1 MIRRLSLLLSVILSM
16 SHAMAVDTGN
26 MVTPRFRS
34 LQVTVDG
41 NELAPP
47 VITLNSDDK
56 VTIAF
61 DELAEDR
68 SYLRYSLVHC
78 DASWQPSG
86 LVESEYLD
94 GFNQADVE
102 DYSFSRSTTVHYVHY
117 SVTLPNRHMTMTL
130 SGNYMMR
137 VYSEDDPEVNL
148 LQARFSVSESKVR
161 INGEASSRTD
171 TGSDNGNQQLSFT
184 VDASGV
190 DVKNML
196 SDLKV
201 VVSRNGRTDDVVM
214 LESPQR
220 INGRIAYYEH
230 LRNLIFPGGNEYRR
244 FENTSVDFP
253 TMGVESID
261 YEYPYYHVTLFR
273 DAPRVGE
280 QYRYDSTQHGR
291 FKVREYNSDDSN
303 VEADY
308 TITHFT
314 LDMPELYDYDIYIDG
329 DMTCRRFSPES
340 MMRYDAESSS
350 YRGALLLKQGAYN
363 YQYLAVPKGGK
374 RGVTSVIEGD
384 CHPTVN
390 EYLVSVY
397 YREPGARYDRLLCS
411 TVIYSGY

>member
-220 INGRIAYYEH
+220 INGRIA
-230 LRNLIFPGGNEYRR
+230 
-244 FENTSVDFP
+244 
-253 TMGVESID
+253 
-261 YEYPYYHVTLFR
+261 
-273 DAPRVGE
+273 
-280 QYRYDSTQHGR
+280 
-291 FKVREYNSDDSN
+291 
-303 VEADY
+303 
-308 TITHFT
+308 
-314 LDMPELYDYDIYIDG
+314 
-329 DMTCRRFSPES
+329 
-340 MMRYDAESSS
+340 
-350 YRGALLLKQGAYN
+350 
-363 YQYLAVPKGGK
+363 
-374 RGVTSVIEGD
+374 
-384 CHPTVN
+384 
-390 EYLVSVY
+390 
-397 YREPGARYDRLLCS
+397 
-411 TVIYSGY
+411 